1 MTLPP
6 TADIVIIG
14 AGAIGCSTAWHLAQ
28 AGVTDV
34 VVVEM
39 GQVGSGSSSKSASML
54 SLQFGRDET
63 MARLAQ
69 HAYSCYMRFEEEIGV
84 PIDFHPIGWL
94 NLATAGEAEQLRRE
108 AAALQA
114 LGIATEVLEPDEIKR
129 RYPLLNIEDIVVG
142 TYGPDDGPFD
152 PHMILWGYVKRASE
166 RGVRILQGVQA
177 TGVLTAGG
185 RVTGVVTDAGVIA
198 TPLVVNAAGPW
209 ADQVARWTG
218 VDLPLLNSARTIL
231 VTGPLPAVPADH
243 PFVED
248 LSVEWYFRPEME
260 GVLMG
265 MGKRPAPDLNSET
278 PPEMIDAMIDAA
290 VHRVPALDEA
300 SLLTAW
306 TGIRPLTADG
316 YPIVGAAPGIEG
328 LLLNCGWGGV
338 GIIMAPVAG
347 QLLADL
353 IIRGRSDL
361 VNVERFSL
369 RRAVAENI
377 NNLGGLNEGRV
388 IPRRVDLDLDAPYQP
403 SLFDDP

>member
-1 MTLPP
+1 MTLPA

-28 AGVTDV
+28 AGVTNV

-69 HAYSCYMRFEEEIGV
+69 HAYACYMRFEEEIGV
-84 PIDFHPIGWL
+84 PIDFRPIGWL
-94 NLATAGEAEQLRRE
+94 NLATASEADALRRE
-108 AAALQA
+108 AATLQS
-114 LGIATEVLEPDEIKR
+114 LGITTELLTPDEITR
-129 RYPLLNIEDIVVG
+129 RYPLLNVEDIVLG

-152 PHMILWGYVKRASE
+152 PHMILWGYVKRASQH
-166 RGVRILQGVQA
+166 GVRFMQGVRA
-177 TGVLTAGG
+177 TGIVQRGG
-185 RVTGVVTDAGVIA
+185 RVMEVETDAGTIA
-198 TPLVVNAAGPW
+198 TPLVINAAGPW
-209 ADQVARWTG
+209 AAEIGRWAG
-218 VDLPLLNSARTIL
+218 LDIPILNSARSIL
-231 VTGPLPAVPADH
+231 VTAPLAAVPADH

-248 LSVEWYFRPEME
+248 LSVEWYFRPEID

-265 MGKRPAPDLNSET
+265 MGKRPAPDLNTET

-290 VHRVPALDEA
+290 VHRVPVLAQAE
-300 SLLTAW
+300 LLTAW

-316 YPIVGAAPGIEG
+316 YPIVGAASGVDG

-353 IIRGRSDL
+353 VTSGGSSLADL
-361 VNVERFSL
+361 GRFSL
-369 RRAVAENI
+369 RR
-377 NNLGGLNEGRV
+377 
-388 IPRRVDLDLDAPYQP
+388 
-403 SLFDDP
+403 FDSAAK